1 MIPVELGFRPRTWG
15 SSNYALLS
23 VHDPAV
29 WALANSGFETDASA
43 GNKKSK
49 LWEWWARMNKVCE
62 CMLYF
67 TGSAALSVKMRLK
80 AIEMGLTLSE
90 YGLENKVTGEK
101 VTARSEEEIFRALG
115 MEYLEPWQR

>member
-1 MIPVELGFRPRTWG
+1 
-15 SSNYALLS
+15 
-23 VHDPAV
+23 
-29 WALANSGFETDASA
+29 
-43 GNKKSK
+43 
-49 LWEWWARMNKVCE
+49 
-62 CMLYF
+62 MLYF

-80 AIEMGLTLSE
+80 AIEMGMTLSE